1 VVSELTMA
9 QETRERAL
17 TIDVEL
23 VNRLSDCSEIH
34 LQKSY
39 KNQQPPPLLSQCK
52 SQILNPKL
60 HLNLIKDLVQK
71 SQS

>member
-1 VVSELTMA
+1 VVSELMMA
-9 QETRERAL
+9 QETREQAL

-39 KNQQPPPLLSQCK
+39 KKTAPTTALTMQITDLK
-52 SQILNPKL
+52 S
-60 HLNLIKDLVQK
+60 
-71 SQS
+71 